1 MKSRKRRRSKLLAE
15 DITAKT
21 IQTVKALRLK
31 GAPASSAVINAI
43 AKGGVMAEDRYLLTE
58 YGGHLAYRDQWVRS
72 VLTEIMWTEKKMV
85 RRIAA
90 TTKVPVAPGLLKE
103 EMFTFQRKTQEL
115 VT

>member
-43 AKGGVMAEDRYLLTE
+43 AKGGVMAEGRYLLTK
-58 YGGHLAYRDQWVRS
+58 YGGHLAFRDQWVRS
-72 VLTEIMWTEKKMV
+72 VWTEKKMV
-85 RRIAA
+85 RRIA
-90 TTKVPVAPGLLKE
+90 TTPKVPVAPGLLKE